1 MDKIIAQINKGE
13 NLSFEEMVTFFDA
26 MVNGKLTEAQ
36 IGAALVAL
44 RFKGENETDL
54 AAAATVLN
62 NYKII
67 FQTDR
72 KNTIDTCGTG
82 GDGKSTVNVSTIVS
96 LTLASMGYYV
106 VKHGNIAQSG
116 RVGSADIL
124 EIAGIPTKLMD
135 KEAQEFFEK
144 NNMVFLFAQ
153 YYHPILK
160 SVGKIRRELKIPTIF
175 NYLGPMV
182 NPADPD
188 FQLLGINDVNKLDTY
203 AKALVKLN
211 KNNILV
217 VSSKDGYDEISSSDI
232 TFARKVV
239 NGKIEELTIEP
250 NRFFKP
256 FKMPVVKSSDEA
268 EKLFYEAISGEDEK
282 LNNIIA
288 INTAYLLELIEKE
301 EINILFEKV
310 IHQLK
315 TKKVKA
321 YFEKLRS
328 NSLCYQK

>member
-1 MDKIIAQINKGE
+1 MDSIISEINKGE
-13 NLSFEEMVTFFDA
+13 SLSFEEMVSFFDA
-26 MVNGKLTEAQ
+26 MVNKRLTEAQ
-36 IGAALVAL
+36 IGAALIAL
-44 RFKGENETDL
+44 RFKGENEVDL

-62 NYKII
+62 NYKIR
-67 FQTDR
+67 FVANK

-116 RVGSADIL
+116 KVGSADIL
-124 EIAGIPTKLMD
+124 DLAGISTKLMD
-135 KEAQEFFEK
+135 KEAQDFFEE

-153 YYHPILK
+153 HYHPILK
-160 SVGKIRRELKIPTIF
+160 SVGKIRRDLRVSTIF
-175 NYLGPMV
+175 NYLGPMA

-188 FQLLGINDVNKLDTY
+188 FQLLGINDVNKLDVY
-203 AKALVKLN
+203 AKALVKIN

-217 VSSKDGYDEISSSDI
+217 VSSKDGYDEISSKDI

-239 NGKIEELTIEP
+239 NKEIEELIIDPGT
-250 NRFFKP
+250 FFKP
-256 FKMPVVKSSDEA
+256 YDMPVVKSSDDA
-268 EKLFYEAISGEDEK
+268 IKLFYEAIDGENDK

-288 INTAYLLELIEKE
+288 INAAYLSQLIEKE
-301 EINILFEKV
+301 DVKLLFKNV
-310 IHQLK
+310 IEQLSS
-315 TKKVKA
+315 KKVKT

-328 NSLCYQK
+328 NSVCYQK